1 MKMNGRIIC
10 VAIVLI
16 MIGGCANLLTRSPE
30 DQYLAKAKK
39 YEKKGNM
46 VDALEQYK
54 LVLTVNPANQAA
66 KEKSTKIEGKLKI
79 QADKHYHKGLIYH
92 RKGQYKKA
100 RKEFLISLRYNP
112 EHSGSKRMMLV
123 SKKEVEQAKRYILHT
138 VQPGESISRLADRY
152 YGDHMKFH
160 LIAEYNELEDATSVK
175 VGKQIKIPVIEGV
188 PIMADVKQI
197 HADSKERLESTP
209 EEIIIVNRFV
219 THTIQKGESLSRLA
233 KRYYGDYKKFDLIAK
248 FNNMEDIRD
257 VQVGKEI
264 KIPEVKGVPFLAK
277 AEEVGSQQT
286 EIKENI
292 PQTGEVEPQKTEI
305 PGDIPPAQATPVEE
319 EDEKLQPEVPE
330 LAMEDQAAAYRD
342 LGIELFTNQ
351 KYEDAISELK
361 KVLNVNPED
370 KDATKYL
377 SMAYFE
383 KGVLSV
389 KGEAYQ
395 RAIEEFEA
403 SWRYD
408 KNCEKCEKYIE
419 KSKEIYKDVHYNN
432 GCSYF
437 RNEKLADA
445 IREWELVYTMDSR
458 YKDVDQNL
466 EKARKLLQALESIK
480 NSKIK

>member
-1 MKMNGRIIC
+1 MKVNGKIIC
-10 VAIVLI
+10 VVIVLI
-16 MIGGCANLLTRSPE
+16 LIGGCANLFTRTPE
-30 DQYLAKAKK
+30 DQYLTKARK

-54 LVLTVNPANQAA
+54 LALTVNPANQAA
-66 KEKSTKIEGKLKI
+66 KEKSTKIERNLKI
-79 QADKHYHKGLIYH
+79 QADAHYRKGLKYHK
-92 RKGQYKKA
+92 KGQYKNA

-112 EHSGSKRMMLV
+112 DHSGSKRMMIV
-123 SKKEVEQAKRYILHT
+123 SKKDVEQAKRYILHT
-138 VQPGESISRLADRY
+138 VQPGESISKLADRY

-160 LIAEYNELEDATSVK
+160 LIAEYNELQDATSVK

-188 PIMADVKQI
+188 PIMADVTEIQ
-197 HADSKERLESTP
+197 ADSKAQLESTP

-248 FNNMEDIRD
+248 FNNVEDIREIK
-257 VQVGKEI
+257 VGQDI
-264 KIPEVKGVPFLAK
+264 KIPEVKGVPFYAK
-277 AEEVGSQQT
+277 AEEYEPHDT
-286 EIKENI
+286 EVPEDI
-292 PQTGEVEPQKTEI
+292 PQAE
-305 PGDIPPAQATPVEE
+305 ATPVEE
-319 EDEKLQPEVPE
+319 AEEEPQPEVPE
-330 LAMEDQAAAYRD
+330 LTMEDQTAAYRD

-351 KYEDAISELK
+351 KYEDAINEFQ
-361 KVLNVNPED
+361 KVLHVNPAD

-383 KGVLSV
+383 KGVRSV
-389 KGEAYQ
+389 KGEAYEK
-395 RAIEEFEA
+395 AIEEFEA

-408 KNCEKCEKYIE
+408 ENCAKCEEYIK

-432 GCSYF
+432 GCSCF

-445 IREWELVYTMDSR
+445 IREWELVYAMDPG

-466 EKARKLLQALESIK
+466 EKARKLLEALESIK
-480 NSKIK
+480 KSKSK

>member
-1 MKMNGRIIC
+1 MKMNRRIIC

-16 MIGGCANLLTRSPE
+16 LLGGCANLLTRSPE
-30 DQYLAKAKK
+30 DRYMAKASK

-66 KEKSTKIEGKLKI
+66 KEKSTKIEHKLKV
-79 QADKHYHKGLIYH
+79 QADAHYRNGLNYH

-112 EHSGSKRMMLV
+112 EHSGSKKMMIV
-123 SKKEVEQAKRYILHT
+123 SKKDVKQAKRYILHT
-138 VQPGESISRLADRY
+138 VQPGESISKLADRY

-160 LIAEYNELEDATSVK
+160 FIAEYNELQDATSVK
-175 VGKQIKIPVIEGV
+175 VGTQIKIPVIEGV
-188 PIMADVKQI
+188 PIIADVTEI
-197 HADSKERLESTP
+197 HADSKEQLESTP
-209 EEIIIVNRFV
+209 EEIIIVNRFI

-248 FNNMEDIRD
+248 FNDVDDIKD
-257 VQVGKEI
+257 IQVGQEI
-264 KIPEVKGVPFLAK
+264 KIPEVKGVPFFAK
-277 AEEVGSQQT
+277 AE
-286 EIKENI
+286 
-292 PQTGEVEPQKTEI
+292 EVEPQKTEI
-305 PGDIPPAQATPVEE
+305 PEDIPPAEATPVEAE
-319 EDEKLQPEVPE
+319 EETPQPEATE
-330 LAMEDQAAAYRD
+330 LTTEDQSAAYRD

-351 KYEDAISELK
+351 KYDDAIIELQ
-361 KVLNVNPED
+361 KVLHVNPDD

-383 KGVLSV
+383 KGVRSV
-389 KGEAYQ
+389 KSDAYQ

-408 KNCEKCEKYIE
+408 KNCEKCEEYIK

-432 GCSYF
+432 GCSCF
-437 RNEKLADA
+437 GNEKLADA
-445 IREWELVYTMDSR
+445 IREWELVYAMDPG
-458 YKDVDQNL
+458 YKDVEQNL
-466 EKARKLLQALESIK
+466 EKARKLLEALESIK
-480 NSKIK
+480 KSKTK

>member
-1 MKMNGRIIC
+1 MKIYGKIIC

-16 MIGGCANLLTRSPE
+16 LVGGCANLLTRSPE
-30 DQYLAKAKK
+30 DQYLVKAKK

-54 LVLTVNPANQAA
+54 LALTVNPSNQGA
-66 KEKSTKIEGKLKI
+66 KEKSTQIERKLKK
-79 QADKHYHKGLIYH
+79 QADAHYHKGLRYH
-92 RKGQYKKA
+92 KKGQYRNA

-112 EHSGSKRMMLV
+112 EHSGSKRMMIV
-123 SKKEVEQAKRYILHT
+123 SKKDVEQAKRYILHT
-138 VQPGESISRLADRY
+138 VQPGESISKLADHY

-188 PIMADVKQI
+188 PIMADLTEI
-197 HADSKERLESTP
+197 HADSKARLESTP
-209 EEIIIVNRFV
+209 EKIIIVNRFV

-248 FNNMEDIRD
+248 FNNVEDIRE
-257 VQVGKEI
+257 VKVGQEI
-264 KIPEVKGVPFLAK
+264 KIPEVKGVPFFAK
-277 AEEVGSQQT
+277 AEDVKSQDT
-286 EIKENI
+286 GI
-292 PQTGEVEPQKTEI
+292 PE
-305 PGDIPPAQATPVEE
+305 DIPPEGSTPVEE
-319 EDEKLQPEVPE
+319 QEEALQPDVPE
-330 LAMEDQAAAYRD
+330 LTMDDQAAEYRK
-342 LGIELFTNQ
+342 LGIELFNNQ
-351 KYEDAISELK
+351 NYEDAINELQ
-361 KVLNVNPED
+361 KVLHVNPED

-383 KGVLSV
+383 KGIQSV

-395 RAIEEFEA
+395 KAIEEFEA
-403 SWRYD
+403 SLRYNKD
-408 KNCEKCEKYIE
+408 CEKCEEYIK

-437 RNEKLADA
+437 GNEKLTDA
-445 IREWELVYTMDSR
+445 IREWELVYAMDPG

-466 EKARKLLQALESIK
+466 DKAKKLLKALENIK
-480 NSKIK
+480 KSKSK